1 MRPSLIITDSMMNSM
16 TPKECADL
24 ELLAKSPS
32 RRRSVAL
39 GSGRTQE
46 QVNVLNCSVTDF
58 SDAYADEKSGKC
70 DASSIPGLELG
81 LEEPHSGQSKGKT
94 RHSEKEEE
102 QLGISILVHQLR
114 SRGSAVPK
122 GFGAKK

>member
-1 MRPSLIITDSMMNSM
+1 MMNSM

-46 QVNVLNCSVTDF
+46 QVNVLNCSITDF

-81 LEEPHSGQSKGKT
+81 LGEPYSGQSKGKI